1 MKEASKQRSFE
12 LICYAAFF
20 ITIVMTPW
28 VNSDSLIIPKL
39 ILLFCLA
46 LYCLPKLIIVRNIL
60 FSNPSYKALV
70 VIAALVVIQMLLVIF
85 ASESPLEQQI
95 FGRTGRGLGFITE
108 FSLLII
114 LITATV
120 FIQYNKI
127 DILIFTLII
136 SSLVTTLYS
145 ILQRFNLDIFEWATR
160 TNGIIGTLGNPNFQS
175 SFAAMALLPSI
186 VYFWEAKRG
195 KFLSLILIIPIGI
208 LIFISQSTQGYVT
221 VTASIFVFL
230 LFYFWYTNK
239 KIFIAT
245 MFVFTFSSVIAI
257 TGMLNKGLLAPI
269 LYKGSIQS
277 RGEMFRTSLTVA
289 NENPFFGVGLDSL
302 ADSYLA
308 YRSEETANG
317 IAEFTD
323 NSHNLFLNYASTG
336 GYPLA
341 LLHILIIL
349 LVVIS
354 IIRLQISTRKFDRK
368 ITAIFCAWVC
378 YQQQSLISPANLSML
393 TWNAII
399 SGSIIGLSVN
409 KLGDNFD
416 IKTYQEK
423 LNFSKPFSLFFVFLA
438 IFISYPYFNVDRQQ
452 LASAR
457 AGNANLAVQSALSY
471 PQSSIRYARIGQE
484 LIKSNLP
491 IPALE
496 LARAAVKFNPNAIS
510 AWALL
515 IVNSSATLEE
525 RKKAKNEILRL
536 DPFNKEVLSLDF
548 SGVP

>member
-1 MKEASKQRSFE
+1 
-12 LICYAAFF
+12 
-20 ITIVMTPW
+20 
-28 VNSDSLIIPKL
+28 
-39 ILLFCLA
+39 
-46 LYCLPKLIIVRNIL
+46 
-60 FSNPSYKALV
+60 
-70 VIAALVVIQMLLVIF
+70 
-85 ASESPLEQQI
+85 
-95 FGRTGRGLGFITE
+95 
-108 FSLLII
+108 
-114 LITATV
+114 
-120 FIQYNKI
+120 
-127 DILIFTLII
+127 
-136 SSLVTTLYS
+136 
-145 ILQRFNLDIFEWATR
+145 
-160 TNGIIGTLGNPNFQS
+160 
-175 SFAAMALLPSI
+175 
-186 VYFWEAKRG
+186 
-195 KFLSLILIIPIGI
+195 
-208 LIFISQSTQGYVT
+208 
-221 VTASIFVFL
+221 
-230 LFYFWYTNK
+230 
-239 KIFIAT
+239 

-536 DPFNKEVLSLDF
+536 DPYNKEVLSLDF